1 MRPAAAR
8 ARLRRQHLPQQHA
21 ERVAVGGRAEHA
33 PRQHLR
39 RLVGE
44 RAAHCL
50 DGDAGKRRPLRA
62 PKVRHLRAEAGDER
76 VSARQ
81 GSCAPGPGGAQPP
94 ARHQASVAGLQ
105 RRCVLLAGS
114 ERSNAVLGCRAPTPA
129 SSAQRTLGAAG
140 HTAGR
145 VQAQGLQLSSTTCCP
160 SILRV
165 KRAPGKRCEGRG
177 VHRLRAASP
186 DTDSSPAQQARNSK
200 ALHARPCA
208 LQGARLGTQRAHAQ
222 HPARAAGARP
232 GEQHVAG
239 RKVAMHLPAASA
251 SAPRAWLFASPS
263 RLTRAARTELSNAR
277 SAVVPLSTDSGP
289 ALSLSPK
296 RGNKIVLR

>member
-8 ARLRRQHLPQQHA
+8 ARLRCQHLPQQHS

-186 DTDSSPAQQARNSK
+186 DTQTLVQPSRRGTAKHCTQGPALCRGRALARSGPTPSTPHAPRAPVLVSSTLLDARS
-200 ALHARPCA
+200 PC
-208 LQGARLGTQRAHAQ
+208 TC
-222 HPARAAGARP
+222 
-232 GEQHVAG
+232 
-239 RKVAMHLPAASA
+239 PAASA
-251 SAPRAWLFASPS
+251 SAPHAMAHCISLASDSRSHDRAQ
-263 RLTRAARTELSNAR
+263 RCQECRC
-277 SAVVPLSTDSGP
+277 STFY
-289 ALSLSPK
+289 
-296 RGNKIVLR
+296 